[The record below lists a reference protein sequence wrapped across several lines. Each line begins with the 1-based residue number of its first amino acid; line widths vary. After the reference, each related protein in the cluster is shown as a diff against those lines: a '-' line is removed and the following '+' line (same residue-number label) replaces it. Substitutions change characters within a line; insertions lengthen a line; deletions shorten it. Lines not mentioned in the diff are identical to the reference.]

1 MHIWKNLKPRE
12 TLEGKKGFLY
22 WEIFL
27 QWRKHRQIKITEQLS
42 IAFCQL
48 RLKNISPC
56 KDVNLKQ
63 QHPRGWESLFVQ
75 MFSGC
80 RNIYI
85 IQQNCVYLTNGRF
98 HVSVC
103 LFSNNRWHQNVVRT
117 KKLLTR
123 CSQVLSTLWH
133 HLWFVTMTVHTYGN
147 KESICCTR
155 WKGKNLFMVMWS
167 MNLSS
172 ERS

>member
-1 MHIWKNLKPRE
+1 MKESQTKGKPLRAKKVFSTE
-12 TLEGKKGFLY
+12 KFSFNKENTGKLRY
-22 WEIFL
+22 
-27 QWRKHRQIKITEQLS
+27 TEQLS

-63 QHPRGWESLFVQ
+63 QNPRGWESLFVQ